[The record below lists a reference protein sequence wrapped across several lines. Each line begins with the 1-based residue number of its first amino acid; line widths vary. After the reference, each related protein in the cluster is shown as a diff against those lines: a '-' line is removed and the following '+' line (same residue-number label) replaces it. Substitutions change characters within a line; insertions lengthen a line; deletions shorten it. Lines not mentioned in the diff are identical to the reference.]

1 MSKITERGIELSFQ
15 EHFGTELIHP
25 FREGNGRIAR
35 VLSTLMVLQ
44 AGLPLLNF
52 GLISGEKKKEY
63 FEAIQAGLDKNYEP
77 MEKLFLMIIEKSDV
91 VL

>member
-1 MSKITERGIELSFQ
+1 MKKAPRYRTSHLIEDQFEPGSNGQVLKNKLGIRS
-15 EHFGTELIHP
+15 P
-25 FREGNGRIAR
+25 
-35 VLSTLMVLQ
+35 LQ

-63 FEAIQAGLDKNYEP
+63 FEAIQAGLDKNYAP